1 MTTTPPT
8 ARRSTDLELAG
19 LHLRLGALA
28 LARAELETLAGRDAL
43 DDAGLVDL
51 AEARWRTGDVAGA
64 GEAAQA
70 VLGDDVDRDDDED
83 GPLLALVVAAEA
95 AMARGRPTESRR
107 LAGRAMAV
115 AGGTIDAV
123 FAGMPRAQVWPADPA
138 ALPHV
143 AATLFDM
150 PGLGPSTAILDLAAP
165 AHSTAPAAELASMGL
180 WDADGD
186 ELAEAD
192 ASGDIAELPAADGEL
207 ERGRVAMA
215 AGQTSVAAVHLGL
228 VLRVSPAL
236 APAVLDVLADDRSAD
251 LAFVRGDAYR
261 LVGHELD
268 ARRAFAQALRPS
280 TEPLPAP
287 GSDAL
292 PDDPPSEGVPA

>member
-1 MTTTPPT
+1 MSTSPDALP
-8 ARRSTDLELAG
+8 RSTDLQLAR
-19 LHLRLGALA
+19 LHLRLGSLA

-70 VLGDDVDRDDDED
+70 VLGEDDE

-107 LAGRAMAV
+107 LAGRAMAI

-123 FAGMPRAQVWPADPA
+123 FAGMPRAQVWPSDPA
-138 ALPHV
+138 AIAHV
-143 AATLFDM
+143 AATLFDV
-150 PGLGPSTAILDLAAP
+150 PAVGPTAALLDLAAP
-165 AHSTAPAAELASMGL
+165 AESVAPASELASMGL
-180 WDADGD
+180 WDTDQSGI
-186 ELAEAD
+186 AEA
-192 ASGDIAELPAADGEL
+192 ALGVIPELPAADAEL
-207 ERGRVAMA
+207 ELGRSSMA
-215 AGQTSVAAVHLGL
+215 AGEFVEAAIHLGL

-236 APAVLDVLADDRSAD
+236 APAVLDVVADDRSVE

-268 ARRAFAQALRPS
+268 ARRAFAQAVRPTKPS
-280 TEPLPAP
+280 PQTLEPRA
-287 GSDAL
+287 A
-292 PDDPPSEGVPA
+292 PDDPPSEGDPA